1 MKNTTPNFHT
11 TTASYSSSTPLRK
24 RLTALTVALG
34 LTFQTLPA
42 LAASGD
48 VYYVHSDHLDTPR
61 QLTNQ
66 QNQPV
71 WQNTPLSEP
80 FGTSAPDEDPG
91 STGTPFTFN
100 LRFPG
105 QYYDQETGTHYNY
118 YRDHYFP
125 GLGRYGQSDPIGLYG
140 GINTYAYVSGNPLL
154 WSDPRGLFCGSGFR
168 GAYIPNSPRGFPF
181 GNCCLAHDNCYDDC
195 KAAPPKDEC
204 DKAFHECMQKVCEN
218 YQGKKRESCLSWA
231 ETYFNVV
238 VDFGEDPFNEARG
251 LPTVPNT
258 KLFGIETSDY

>member
-1 MKNTTPNFHT
+1 MKKT
-11 TTASYSSSTPLRK
+11 SYSASIVLK
-24 RLTALTVALG
+24 QHLTGIVVALG

-66 QNQPV
+66 QNEAV
-71 WQNTPLSEP
+71 WTNTPLTEA

-91 STGTPFTFN
+91 NTGTPFTFN

-125 GLGRYGQSDPIGLYG
+125 GLGRYGQSDPIGL
-140 GINTYAYVSGNPLL
+140 
-154 WSDPRGLFCGSGFR
+154 
-168 GAYIPNSPRGFPF
+168 
-181 GNCCLAHDNCYDDC
+181 
-195 KAAPPKDEC
+195 
-204 DKAFHECMQKVCEN
+204 
-218 YQGKKRESCLSWA
+218 
-231 ETYFNVV
+231 
-238 VDFGEDPFNEARG
+238 
-251 LPTVPNT
+251 
-258 KLFGIETSDY
+258 